1 MNDEI
6 NEESIDI
13 MDELDSNTEELAV
26 DTNETPESVASIS
39 EAPQVD
45 APSELETESLDHS
58 DSDDSDLQTEDSS
71 PLYDQKAQDAADVKM
86 DESSGF
92 SLRLNETEGDFE
104 QMLEDYDEPEPDEQ
118 DFKEEPEE
126 ELKGKLPYGGFEPA
140 RLKSIL
146 EGMVFAAGKT
156 ITLGELQRLFEDQER
171 PSKKDIKCLLAEII
185 AGYEHQGIELIET
198 AAGYRFQ
205 TRQQDALWIARLFG
219 EKPQKYSRAMLET
232 TALIAYRQPITRGE
246 IEDVRG
252 VAVSSYI
259 IKTLLERQ
267 WIRVVGHREVPGRPA
282 MFATTKQ
289 FLDYFGL
296 NSLTQMPTLAE
307 IKNIEDINPQ
317 LALPDT
323 GAVDKDKEASMDE
336 LVEELKDETKEREA
350 DTYLDEELA
359 NDLKELDVV
368 NKGIEVSFE
377 AQRAVG
383 VSQDDPDYEKSQEK
397 ANSFEQM
404 VKSFNDENPVEY
416 DEPLPQLA
424 EGFEDIAQS
433 FEQQT
438 VDKQSD
444 ETSAFEP
451 SHAFAMNDEDN
462 TSNGLSVA
470 GLMGD
475 QSAQDNTSSNTQS
488 QPLSD
493 NQQLQ
498 QTQDEISQEE
508 QMRIIEEK
516 LAQQAALM
524 AAQSLQ
530 ESQEEDENE

>member
-1 MNDEI
+1 MSDPIDNELDNIEIDSGENDQALNGVDNAQSNSAILDDSFVDNEHEAQSEHSEHEKVSAQKIQDEI
-6 NEESIDI
+6 D
-13 MDELDSNTEELAV
+13 V
-26 DTNETPESVASIS
+26 
-39 EAPQVD
+39 
-45 APSELETESLDHS
+45 
-58 DSDDSDLQTEDSS
+58 
-71 PLYDQKAQDAADVKM
+71 QK
-86 DESSGF
+86 DESAGF
-92 SLRLNETEGDFE
+92 SLRMNETEGDFE
-104 QMLEDYDEPEPDEQ
+104 QMLEDFGEDEQDEQ

-126 ELKGKLPYGGFEPA
+126 ELKGKLPYGGFEA
-140 RLKSIL
+140 ERLKSIL

-171 PSKKDIKCLLAEII
+171 PSKKDIKCLLAESIVS
-185 AGYEHQGIELIET
+185 YEYQGVQLIET

-232 TALIAYRQPITRGE
+232 IALIAYRQPITRGE

-296 NSLTQMPTLAE
+296 QSLTEMPTLAE

-317 LALPDT
+317 MSLPDA
-323 GAVDKDKEASMDE
+323 GEVGVDKDASLDE
-336 LVEELKDETKEREA
+336 LVDEIKDETKEREA

-359 NDLKELDVV
+359 NDLKELDGV
-368 NKGIEVSFE
+368 NKSIEVSFE
-377 AQRAVG
+377 AQRAG
-383 VSQDDPDYEKSQEK
+383 SVSQDDPDFEKSK
-397 ANSFEQM
+397 AKADTFEQM

-416 DEPLPQLA
+416 DEALPKLA
-424 EGFEDIAQS
+424 EGFEDIATNFASQNNSAQS
-433 FEQQT
+433 
-438 VDKQSD
+438 VL
-444 ETSAFEP
+444 ETPNTFEP
-451 SHAFAMNDEDN
+451 SNPLRMGDQDN
-462 TSNGLSVA
+462 ELSIA
-470 GLMGD
+470 GLMQAEQQNND
-475 QSAQDNTSSNTQS
+475 QNSQS
-488 QPLSD
+488 LSD

-498 QTQDEISQEE
+498 HKQNELSQEE

-524 AAQSLQ
+524 AVQSQ
-530 ESQEEDENE
+530 DEDENE